1 MKRKENSKEREVEK
15 SSKEQRESPRI
26 RKKAQV
32 TLVGIKR
39 GKATDELEEI
49 EGRPLKQACEEQL
62 HVDVQNSIRSAVA
75 AK

>member
-1 MKRKENSKEREVEK
+1 MEREVEK

-26 RKKAQV
+26 KTKAQV
-32 TLVGIKR
+32 TLVSIKR
-39 GKATDELEEI
+39 GKATDKSKEI

-62 HVDVQNSIRSAVA
+62 HVDVQNSIISAVA